1 MENKKDKGIA
11 TLELL
16 IAFALAVTLLVGATL
31 VSFGGAG
38 GLHVCALAEA
48 LDMREALVPVHAGVL
63 SALGMLVAPR
73 SRQLSQ
79 TINQPLR
86 ECDAQRLESS
96 YAPLI
101 DQGQRELLAE
111 GVVADSLQVV
121 RSVDVRY
128 RGQSYYLNVAWQD
141 VEQTARAFHALHE
154 QRYGHSL
161 DNPLEVVNVRVA
173 LFSEADKPML
183 RPADTSQASTAQTIS
198 LYGID
203 IPAQLWQ
210 RERIRKGE
218 TLAGPA
224 LITET
229 ISTTYLAPGWQAT
242 QDQFGNLLLTRRGQG

>member
-1 MENKKDKGIA
+1 MAQALRVMSVQRGIDPR
-11 TLELL
+11 
-16 IAFALAVTLLVGATL
+16 ALTL

-79 TINQPLR
+79 TINQLLQR
-86 ECDAQRLESS
+86 CDAQSLETL

-101 DQGQRELLAE
+101 EEGQRELLAE
-111 GVVADSLQVV
+111 GVAPDGLQVV

-128 RGQSYYLNVAWQD
+128 QGQSYYLNVAWQD
-141 VEQTARAFHALHE
+141 VAQTARAFHALHE
-154 QRYGHSL
+154 QRYGHAL
-161 DNPLEVVNVRVA
+161 DNPLEIVNVRVA
-173 LFSEADKPML
+173 LFSEADKPVL
-183 RPADTSQASTAQTIS
+183 RATDAAQVSSAQTIS

-203 IPAQLWQ
+203 VPAQLWQ
-210 RERIRKGE
+210 REHIAVAE
-218 TLAGPA
+218 TLTGPA

-229 ISTTYLAPGWQAT
+229 ISTTYLAPGWQASK
-242 QDQFGNLLLTRRGQG
+242 DAYGNLLLTRQVQQD